1 MTFVEIAP
9 LVAGALFIA
18 LGIRLSLAESPPLAG
33 RWRYPAALSAAF
45 LLYSAY
51 TVSRE
56 GPTGFWVEHTRN
68 LWGVQIWFDLLQ
80 AALVGF
86 VLLVPRAR
94 AQGLR
99 LVPWLLAVAATGSIG
114 LMAMVA
120 RVLYLEARTAPG
132 R

>member
-9 LVAGALFIA
+9 LIAGALFIV
-18 LGIRLSLAESPPLAG
+18 LGIRLSVAEAPPLAG

-56 GPTGFWVEHTRN
+56 GSTGFWVEHTRN

-80 AALVGF
+80 AAILGF
-86 VLLVPRAR
+86 ALLVPRAR
-94 AQGLR
+94 AQGVR
-99 LVPWLLAVAATGSIG
+99 LVPWFVVVVATGSVG
-114 LMAMVA
+114 LMALVA
-120 RVLYLEARTAPG
+120 RVLYLEARAVPA

>member
-18 LGIRLSLAESPPLAG
+18 LGIRLSVAEGPPPSQ
-33 RWRYPAALSAAF
+33 RWIYPAGAAVAF
-45 LLYSAY
+45 LAYSAF
-51 TVSRE
+51 TGLQE

-68 LWGVQIWFDLLQ
+68 LWGVQIWLDLLQ

-94 AQGLR
+94 AQGMR
-99 LVPWLLAVAATGSIG
+99 PVPWLLGVAATGSIG

-120 RVLYLEARTAPG
+120 RVLYLEARAA
-132 R
+132 RR

>member
-9 LVAGALFIA
+9 LIAGALFIV
-18 LGIRLSLAESPPLAG
+18 LGIRLAVAEAPPLAG

-94 AQGLR
+94 AQGVR
-99 LVPWLLAVAATGSIG
+99 LVPWLVVVAATGSIG
-114 LMAMVA
+114 LMALVA
-120 RVLYLEARTAPG
+120 RVLYLEARAVAA